1 MPGEIRFSMRED
13 EGNNNVWK
21 AVGIGLAVGVTAV
34 VATAAVVANHIAD
47 TEGLSGGA
55 LITSTLATLGGGSIE
70 SGGDGMVGGLMNLC
84 IIGASGVAVGASA
97 SVLTDTIKRSTDYPD
112 ELAAYL

>member
-13 EGNNNVWK
+13 EGSNNVWK

-55 LITSTLATLGGGSIE
+55 LITSTLATLGGG
-70 SGGDGMVGGLMNLC
+70 
-84 IIGASGVAVGASA
+84 
-97 SVLTDTIKRSTDYPD
+97 YH
-112 ELAAYL
+112 